1 MSSGSAS
8 DIAVIYTYG
17 IISDFIYVSSMR
29 RGRPGRGDR
38 RVSRTPAAMR
48 DSGAISMEQ
57 GERTMSFGIRRFR
70 SEASSSGRPLTVLD
84 ALFEGLVG
92 MAAERSDAQ
101 RLDAGG
107 QDRKVAGRDLY
118 AGDLELDVA
127 VTRNAPA
134 RMRNSRR
141 DGAAETR
148 PRGRE
153 RRKSRPSARSRL
165 SAGASRSVRC
175 AARHGF
181 ERRSLPGCLEG

>member
-1 MSSGSAS
+1 
-8 DIAVIYTYG
+8 
-17 IISDFIYVSSMR
+17 
-29 RGRPGRGDR
+29 
-38 RVSRTPAAMR
+38 
-48 DSGAISMEQ
+48 
-57 GERTMSFGIRRFR
+57 MSFGIQRFR
-70 SEASSSGRPLTVLD
+70 GESSSSGRPLTVLD

-101 RLDAGG
+101 RLVARG
-107 QDRKVAGRDLY
+107 QNRKVAGRDLY

-153 RRKSRPSARSRL
+153 KRKSRPDARSRL

-175 AARHGF
+175 VARHGF